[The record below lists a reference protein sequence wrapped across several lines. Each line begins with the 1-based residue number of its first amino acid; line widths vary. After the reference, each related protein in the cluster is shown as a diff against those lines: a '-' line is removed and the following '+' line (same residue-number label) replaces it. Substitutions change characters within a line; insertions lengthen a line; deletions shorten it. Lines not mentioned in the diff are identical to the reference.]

1 MLKKMKNFK
10 KSIDFYSKSGII
22 DNVREMLKMKK
33 RKVVLKSWVEN
44 LLSMVLVTYVL
55 FITCTIESIGNNAYN
70 SILLVFTIISVIS
83 FYLLKRFGNVLSD

>member
-70 SILLVFTIISVIS
+70 LILLVFTIISVIS
-83 FYLLKRFGNVLSD
+83 FYLLKRFSNVLSD

>member
-1 MLKKMKNFK
+1 MKNFK

-22 DNVREMLKMKK
+22 DNVREMLEMKK

-70 SILLVFTIISVIS
+70 LILLVFTIISVIS
-83 FYLLKRFGNVLSD
+83 FYLLKRFSNVLSD